1 MSTCTFLGPH
11 QCPPDLRPQLRQVLI
26 DFIEEHGVQTFY
38 VGNQGGFDLMVCSVL
53 RELCLEYPSVT
64 YRVVLARLPVK
75 QWEAV
80 ENVMNDSHLMCP
92 EGIEAVPKGLAI
104 DFRNRWMLKRSDYV
118 VTYVTQPWG
127 ETAEYATLAKRMRKR
142 VLNLDPP
149 SSMGPY
155 TGRL

>member
-1 MSTCTFLGPH
+1 MSTCTFFGH
-11 QCPPDLRPQLRQVLI
+11 RQCPPDLRPQLRRVLI
-26 DFIEEHGVQTFY
+26 DFIEDQGVHKFY

-64 YRVVLARLPVK
+64 YGVVLAHLPIK
-75 QWEAV
+75 RQEEG
-80 ENVMNDSHLMCP
+80 ENVMDDSHLMFP
-92 EGIEAVPKGLAI
+92 EGIETVPKRFAI

-127 ETAEYATLAKRMRKR
+127 ETAEYATLAKRMGKR

-155 TGRL
+155 IGRL